1 VICERYSNV
10 EFVLSLDINEGIKLT
25 DIAIRR
31 RQEEA
36 LHREWVGFLPHTEQS
51 KQKSFAEYVES
62 RLPPQIEYENQ
73 IKSKDEL
80 MSDILGKE

>member
-10 EFVLSLDINEGIKLT
+10 EFVLGLDIDEGIKLT
-25 DIAIRR
+25 DMAIRK

-36 LHREWVGFLPHTEQS
+36 LHREWVGFLPHTEKS
-51 KQKSFAEYVES
+51 KQTSFADYVDS
-62 RLPPQIEYENQ
+62 RLRPQIEYENQ
-73 IKSKDEL
+73 IKSKDEI